1 MILLIVMSNFPD
13 WKEICQEAGAI
24 SRLWT
29 QQKWLNFLRRPVA
42 GMPSLIKW
50 VMPCWCWTSP
60 NIGDT
65 LCSALIFISSFQT
78 TIRNKKNTCKRN
90 FLLWLLNPLWIYWIS
105 LSIKIN
111 GTNWTISNWAE
122 YALFYGYSIAHVLG
136 SLHFSWWLDA
146 K

>member
-1 MILLIVMSNFPD
+1 MSNFPD

-29 QQKWLNFLRRPVA
+29 QQEWLNFLRRPVA
-42 GMPSLIKW
+42 GMPSIIKW

-65 LCSALIFISSFQT
+65 LCTLEWSSLYHFCFIFISSFQI

-90 FLLWLLNPLWIYWIS
+90 FLLWLLNPLWS

-111 GTNWTISNWAE
+111 DTNSTISNWAE
-122 YALFYGYSIAHVLG
+122 YALFYGYSTAHVLA
-136 SLHFSWWLDA
+136 SLHFIWWIEA